1 MNSDVTVPRTSTP
14 PPKVLF
20 LHGWSS
26 DGSMKTGFLRS
37 LGYAVRTPKLSDWSF
52 AAALRTAQDACAEYE
67 PDVVVGSSRG
77 GAVAMAL
84 ERPDLPLV
92 LLAPAW
98 RFCGVRPVVWPS
110 EAVVIHSPA
119 DRRVPLRD
127 SVELC
132 LWNAF
137 IRLVQ
142 AGGDHRL
149 NDPDAR
155 AALAGAVESLLSGR
169 AEMGTI
175 ADE

>member
-1 MNSDVTVPRTSTP
+1 MNSDVSVPRTSTP
-14 PPKVLF
+14 PSKVLF

-98 RFCGVRPVVWPS
+98 RWFGVSVKVSAQRG
-110 EAVVIHSPA
+110 VVIHGRSDRWVPFA
-119 DRRVPLRD
+119 D
-127 SVELC
+127 SQELC
-132 LWNAF
+132 ERNPGL
-137 IRLVQ
+137 RLIA
-142 AGGDHRL
+142 AGCDHRL
-149 NDPDAR
+149 NDADAR
-155 AALAGAVESLLSGR
+155 SALSAELYRLRGGR
-169 AEMGTI
+169 RT
-175 ADE
+175 